1 MANFHEEIPVVFST
15 GRQDVSNYKDGRNK
29 SNRMA
34 KSMKDRLHL
43 IGKDVTS
50 FGFGLYVLQMCL
62 AFQHPMGLSLNIYVL
77 EYFIAP

>member
-1 MANFHEEIPVVFST
+1 
-15 GRQDVSNYKDGRNK
+15 
-29 SNRMA
+29 MA

-43 IGKDVTS
+43 IGNDVNS

-62 AFQHPMGLSLNIYVL
+62 AFQHPMGLSLSIYVL